1 MDRELTLG
9 TAVNRNGSVSITIS
23 RFRPGAVMEEEEQ
36 EQEQEQQQQRFLGW
50 IE

>member
-23 RFRPGAVMEEEEQ
+23 RFRPGAVMEEEE
-36 EQEQEQQQQRFLGW
+36 EQQQQQQQRFLGW